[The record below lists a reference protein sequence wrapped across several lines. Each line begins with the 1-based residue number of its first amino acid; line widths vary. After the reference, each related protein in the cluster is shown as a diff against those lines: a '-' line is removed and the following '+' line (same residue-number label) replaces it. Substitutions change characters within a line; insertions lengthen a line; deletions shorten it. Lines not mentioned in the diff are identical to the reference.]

1 MLLWLSLIYILVV
14 FLLYCVH
21 EALLGAIEEDDCEE
35 HDDEEGDGA
44 IEQAPDVEGADA
56 KAGIFECLEDRSE
69 GIDVEEC
76 LILLRCE
83 GEGVDDWGGIHQEL
97 DTETDEHVEVTVFGG
112 ERGDDESP
120 RHSVESYHRY
130 KDREKKNVPRDSE
143 IEVLEQYEV
152 NVDEYEHEQL
162 DAEAYQVTSDT

>member
-1 MLLWLSLIYILVV
+1 MSS
-14 FLLYCVH
+14 FLYRVH
-21 EALLGAIEEDDCEE
+21 EALLGAIEEDDGEE

-56 KAGIFECLEDRSE
+56 EAGILECLEDRGE
-69 GIDVEEC
+69 GVDVEEC

-83 GEGVDDWGGIHQEL
+83 GEGIDDWSGIHQEL

-120 RHSVESYHRY
+120 
-130 KDREKKNVPRDSE
+130 
-143 IEVLEQYEV
+143 
-152 NVDEYEHEQL
+152 
-162 DAEAYQVTSDT
+162 

>member
-1 MLLWLSLIYILVV
+1 MSMLLWLSLIYILVV

-21 EALLGAIEEDDCEE
+21 EALLGAIEEDDSEE

-56 KAGIFECLEDRSE
+56 EAGVFECLEDRGE
-69 GIDVEEC
+69 GVDVEEC
-76 LILLRCE
+76 LVLLRGE

-97 DTETDEHVEVTVFGG
+97 NTEADEHVEVTVFGG

-120 RHSVESYHRY
+120 
-130 KDREKKNVPRDSE
+130 
-143 IEVLEQYEV
+143 
-152 NVDEYEHEQL
+152 
-162 DAEAYQVTSDT
+162 